1 MNDIKF
7 ACPHCRQHIQCDA
20 IHSGRTI
27 ACPNCHASLR
37 IPPMAASD
45 SKLAEA
51 EMLSPPPGKTQPIQQ
66 PHPDSDTAAPV
77 PREPA
82 TPRQRSGKEKA
93 AMTKTLAEPESPL
106 NKEKAADTPQVNKLK
121 TTLQPSAPAQA
132 ASPVPPSSGKSQ
144 LNLLKSPEPGQPEE
158 KSKSSPVRM
167 AVPPA
172 RAPGKPTKEQSIH
185 CICPVC
191 QSELR
196 LPASPDEEEL
206 NQAPRAAELVRKGAS
221 STPGSPTPPS
231 AKNKPP
237 PSRQTTQK
245 AQAARPGGEMKPRL
259 EYVLHGQLPSAPAS
273 HPPSP
278 DDEP

>member
-7 ACPHCRQHIQCDA
+7 ACPHCRQHIQCEA

-37 IPPMAASD
+37 IPPRAATD

-66 PHPDSDTAAPV
+66 PPPDSDTAAPV

-82 TPRQRSGKEKA
+82 PPQQKSRKEKA
-93 AMTKTLAEPESPL
+93 AMTKTVAEPESPS
-106 NKEKAADTPQVNKLK
+106 NNEKAADTPQVNKLK
-121 TTLQPSAPAQA
+121 TTLQTSAPAQA
-132 ASPVPPSSGKSQ
+132 VPPAPPSSGKSQ
-144 LNLLKSPEPGQPEE
+144 LNLLKAPEPGQPEE
-158 KSKSSPVRM
+158 KTKSSPIRM
-167 AVPPA
+167 AVPTV
-172 RAPGKPTKEQSIH
+172 PTPEKSTKAESIH

-196 LPASPDEEEL
+196 FPANPKEEDL
-206 NQAPRAAELVRKGAS
+206 NQSPRTAELVRKGVS
-221 STPGSPTPPS
+221 STSDGPTPPS

-237 PSRQTTQK
+237 PSRQTTNK

-259 EYVLHGQLPSAPAS
+259 EYILHGQLPSAPAS

-278 DDEP
+278 DD